1 MSDPSEPRQP
11 PRPPQFTPPPDYP
24 PTAQFPPVG
33 PDPNTGYAQ
42 PPPYDPHPG
51 YPPPHDPNTGY
62 PPPPYAP
69 DPNTGY
75 APPPYAPA
83 TGYPPQ
89 PGYGPAPR
97 PPRRSNTPLVALILV
112 VTLLLCGGAVTASVM
127 LFRRAADK
135 VDEVKEQAEKAV
147 EPITDPTLPDLFPS
161 DAPNFPGL
169 PTDFPDL
176 PALPTGIPGIGEG
189 KEISVTYEV
198 TGDGPAEI
206 LYMEKLDGTP
216 KRVGNARLPWKLTTT
231 MKGPSVISVI
241 AVRTGIDSGSISC
254 RASVDGK
261 QVAEHTAEGT
271 LATANCYELVL
282 Y

>member
-33 PDPNTGYAQ
+33 PDPHTGYAQ
-42 PPPYDPHPG
+42 PPPYDPSSG
-51 YPPPHDPNTGY
+51 YPPQPPYDPNTGY
-62 PPPPYAP
+62 PPP
-69 DPNTGY
+69 GY
-75 APPPYAPA
+75 GQP
-83 TGYPPQ
+83 

-97 PPRRSNTPLVALILV
+97 PPRRSNMPLIALVLA
-112 VTLLLCGGAVTASVM
+112 VTLLLCGGVVTASVI
-127 LFRRAADK
+127 LVGKARDTVEK
-135 VDEVKEQAEKAV
+135 TVDDVTQ
-147 EPITDPTLPDLFPS
+147 PLDDPTLPALPT
-161 DAPNFPGL
+161 DAPDLPAL

-176 PALPTGIPGIGEG
+176 PALPTDIPGLGEG
-189 KEISVTYEV
+189 KEITVTYEV

-206 LYMEKLDGTP
+206 IYMEKLDGAP
-216 KRVGNARLPWKLTTT
+216 KRVGNASLPWKITTT
-231 MKGPSVISVI
+231 MKSPSVVSVI
-241 AVRTGIDSGSISC
+241 AVRSSIESGSISC

-261 QVAEHTAEGT
+261 QVAEKTAEGG

>member
-33 PDPNTGYAQ
+33 PDPNTGYA
-42 PPPYDPHPG
+42 PPPYDP
-51 YPPPHDPNTGY
+51 NTGY
-62 PPPPYAP
+62 AQPAPY

-75 APPPYAPA
+75 APPPYDPA
-83 TGYPPQ
+83 SGYPPQ
-89 PGYGPAPR
+89 PGYGVPPGHGPAPR
-97 PPRRSNTPLVALILV
+97 RPRRSNTPMIALVLA
-112 VTLLLCGGAVTASVM
+112 VTLLLCGGVVTAGV
-127 LFRRAADK
+127 LLVGRIGDK
-135 VDEVKEQAEKAV
+135 VQEVT
-147 EPITDPTLPDLFPS
+147 EPIANPTLPDDLLPTG
-161 DAPNFPGL
+161 APDFPGL
-169 PTDFPDL
+169 PTGFPDL

-189 KEISVTYEV
+189 KEITVTYEV

-216 KRVGNARLPWKLTTT
+216 KRVGNARLPWKITAP
-231 MKGPSVISVI
+231 MKGPSVISVV
-241 AVRTGIDSGSISC
+241 AMRTGVDDGAISC

-261 QVAEHTAEGT
+261 QVAENSARGSV
-271 LATANCYELVL
+271 ATVTCYELVL